1 MSGPKPARFHDL
13 RATFVSTALPGAEP
27 EDDLRDTC
35 PSEEPEACSC
45 DEALALRNRLDRC
58 RAIVRVWRLAEVTP
72 EAARVA
78 LERELEP
85 R

>member
-1 MSGPKPARFHDL
+1 MTP
-13 RATFVSTALPGAEP
+13 
-27 EDDLRDTC
+27 DD
-35 PSEEPEACSC
+35 EPEACSC
-45 DEALALRNRLDRC
+45 DEALALRDRLDRC

>member
-1 MSGPKPARFHDL
+1 MSE
-13 RATFVSTALPGAEP
+13 EP
-27 EDDLRDTC
+27 DERDTY
-35 PSEEPEACSC
+35 PTEEPEACSC
-45 DEALALRNRLDRC
+45 DEALALRDRLDRC